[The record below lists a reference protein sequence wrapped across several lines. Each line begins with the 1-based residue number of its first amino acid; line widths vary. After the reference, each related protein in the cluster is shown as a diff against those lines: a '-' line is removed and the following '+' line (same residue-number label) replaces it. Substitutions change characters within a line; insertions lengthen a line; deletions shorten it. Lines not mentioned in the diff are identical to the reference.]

1 MTEPTTEGGLSL
13 LPYLEGRVPGLRL
26 TLTDV
31 AAAAAGTPL
40 TLPAPDA
47 SGPFTTL
54 WKARVT
60 VDGVHGLA
68 EVFLLIQPDHY
79 AQAPSALVSLANPQ
93 VEAFWQ
99 ALAVRLQAQAAG
111 RGPVLLP
118 GQTDAHGRLI
128 ALRPLFYCRH
138 RQRFAHPLCPQCG
151 GALTLCQDDQMLRAA
166 ALPTCSESLMRFLFC
181 PSCQGRKSFYAR
193 EVLLQAPG
201 HLHDVRHLVE
211 AFSRLLGREELGGEL
226 PCIGCPETTACYG
239 PQTLVHQRMAP
250 LCCYPFH
257 MLMLPAPT
265 IGSDYVNTLWLNDL
279 RREIQAPLSNIV
291 PAVAVAPP
299 VVAPPVPEASV
310 PDAPIPDTVV
320 ETVAEDA
327 DARIAG
333 ILHTILTQWPDD
345 GVAAPEGA
353 VAVPP
358 LQGKMA
364 PLPPPDEDGDSVQTI
379 ILGAAPQPPAP
390 AKPPV
395 PPPSPDMEQT
405 ILIPPPPAGGANALP
420 PEDLQATVLISPA
433 QAATAK
439 PPAGQDLE
447 QTVLIR
453 PLQEAPQ
460 AAVADDLEK
469 TVLISAPKQV
479 LRPPQAPPP
488 APPQMPPAAPPRPP
502 EPDDLAETV
511 IIAPDPARDR
521 RPKP

>member
-1 MTEPTTEGGLSL
+1 MMEPTTEGGLSL
-13 LPYLEGRVPGLRL
+13 LPYLAGRASGLRL

-31 AAAAAGTPL
+31 STAADGTPL

-47 SGPFTTL
+47 AGPFTAL

-60 VDGVHGLA
+60 VDGLQALA
-68 EVFLLIQPDHY
+68 DVFLLIQPDHY
-79 AQAPSALVSLANPQ
+79 AQAPSTLGPVTNSQ

-118 GQTDAHGRLI
+118 GQTDAQRGLI

-151 GALTLCQDDQMLRAA
+151 GVLTLCQDDRMLRAA
-166 ALPTCSESLMRFLFC
+166 ALPTCSDSLMRFLYC
-181 PSCQGRKSFYAR
+181 PSCQEPKSFYAR
-193 EVLLQAPG
+193 EVSQQAPS
-201 HLHDVRHLVE
+201 HVHDARYLVE
-211 AFSRLLGREELGGEL
+211 AFSRLLGREELRDEL
-226 PCIGCPETTACYG
+226 PCVGCPETTACYG
-239 PQTLVHQRMAP
+239 AQTLVHQRMAS
-250 LCCYPFH
+250 LCFYPFH

-265 IGSDYVNTLWLNDL
+265 IGSEYVNRLWLNDL
-279 RREIQAPLSNIV
+279 HREIQAPLANVV
-291 PAVAVAPP
+291 PTAAVAPP
-299 VVAPPVPEASV
+299 AVAPPVPEAPV
-310 PDAPIPDTVV
+310 PDAPIPEAVV
-320 ETVAEDA
+320 EAVAEEA

-333 ILHTILTQWPDD
+333 ILRTILTQWPDD
-345 GVAAPEGA
+345 GAAAPKAA

-358 LQGKMA
+358 LRGKMA
-364 PLPPPDEDGDSVQTI
+364 PLPPPDEDGDCVQTI
-379 ILGAAPQPPAP
+379 ILGAAPQPAAP

-405 ILIPPPPAGGANALP
+405 VLIQPPPAGGANTTP
-420 PEDLQATVLISPA
+420 PEDFQATVLISPA
-433 QAATAK
+433 QAGPAK
-439 PPAGQDLE
+439 PPAEQDLE

-453 PLQEAPQ
+453 PSQEAPQ
-460 AAVADDLEK
+460 APADDLEQ
-469 TVLISAPKQV
+469 TVLMSAPQQG

-511 IIAPDPARDR
+511 IIAPDPNRDR